1 MSDKVKTK
9 TDKGE
14 YKPMTEQTSNENNY
28 INVREFA
35 KAVNEDF
42 RQVYQDIK
50 QENYCIRQFIKYDK
64 NNRIKI
70 DKSAIDYFLSH
81 DKFDKVKEKESET
94 LGKDKSDKSDKV
106 RTR

>member
-1 MSDKVKTK
+1 MTKPTSDEKH
-9 TDKGE
+9 
-14 YKPMTEQTSNENNY
+14 Y
-28 INVREFA
+28 INVRDFA

-81 DKFDKVKEKESET
+81 DKFDKVQEKEGET
-94 LGKDKSDKSDKV
+94 LGQDKSDKSDKV

>member
-1 MSDKVKTK
+1 
-9 TDKGE
+9 
-14 YKPMTEQTSNENNY
+14 MTEPTSNENDEKIY

-50 QENYCIRQFIKYDK
+50 QENYCIKQFIKYDK

-70 DKSAIDYFLSH
+70 DKLAIDYFLSH
-81 DKFDKVKEKESET
+81 DKFDKVQEKEDKD
-94 LGKDKSDKSDKV
+94 LGKSKSDKSDKV

>member
-1 MSDKVKTK
+1 
-9 TDKGE
+9 
-14 YKPMTEQTSNENNY
+14 MTEPTSSQENY

-42 RQVYQDIK
+42 RQVYQDLK
-50 QENYCIRQFIKYDK
+50 QEHYCIRQFIKYDK
-64 NNRIKI
+64 NKRIRI

-81 DKFDKVKEKESET
+81 DKFDKVLEGEGKN
-94 LGKDKSDKSDKV
+94 LGTDKSDKSDGG

>member
-1 MSDKVKTK
+1 
-9 TDKGE
+9 
-14 YKPMTEQTSNENNY
+14 MTEPTSNEKIY

-42 RQVYQDIK
+42 RQVYQDLK
-50 QENYCIRQFIKYDK
+50 QENYCIKQFIKYDK

-81 DKFDKVKEKESET
+81 DKFDKVQEKEGED
-94 LGKDKSDKSDKV
+94 LGKSKSDKSDNI
-106 RTR
+106 RTREF

>member
-1 MSDKVKTK
+1 
-9 TDKGE
+9 
-14 YKPMTEQTSNENNY
+14 MTETTGNEKDY
-28 INVREFA
+28 LNVREFA

-42 RQVYQDIK
+42 RQVYQDLK

-64 NNRIKI
+64 NKRIRI

-81 DKFDKVKEKESET
+81 DKFDKVLEGEGKN
-94 LGKDKSDKSDKV
+94 LGTDKSDKSDEE